1 MASAFNLTAQINL
14 RGPSNVRNI
23 VSDIRRQLGTITGDV
38 NLRIN
43 PATTRNVTALNTALT
58 TLNNNLTATTNNAT
72 NAANAIRQFGA
83 AVANIGN
90 TTNGLNRSLNN
101 AAAAANNAGTNI
113 GNTATQTRAASGEMV
128 EFGRTAGLAVRR
140 FAAFSMS
147 AGAIMGLTN
156 AIRQG
161 IDAFVEYDKQFVKLQ
176 QVTGESSSGLS
187 QLAKTITGLSTSLG
201 VSSTEL
207 TNVSLT
213 LAQAGLTAR
222 DTERALKALALSSLA
237 PSFDNMN
244 QTVEGSIALMRQFGI
259 SASDLEKSLGAVNA
273 VSAKFAVEASDI
285 IAAIQRTGGVFASAS
300 KGVSEGTDALN
311 EFIAVFTS
319 VRATTRE
326 SAETIATGLRTIFTR
341 IQRGGTIEA
350 LKEFGVTLTDAEGKF
365 VGAYKAVQL
374 LSEGLNKIDPRDIKF
389 SQIVEELGGFRQI
402 GKVIPLIQQFATAQ
416 QALAVAQAGQTSLT
430 EDAVTAQ
437 LSLANQAAKVR
448 EEFLALFREIGG
460 SDTFQALAKG
470 ALSLASA
477 LISVA
482 DSVKGVLPV
491 LAIMTA
497 FRGASSI
504 RQFGTGFLRG
514 FRPNAAQGAKKGGF
528 IKYASGGEVP
538 VALTPGEAVIEPTL
552 AAKIGTSTLRKMNY
566 ADRNGYRQKR
576 ASGGGV
582 GIVPGQGNSDSYYTT
597 LPVGSFVIRKAATQ
611 TLGLDARQKFAGGG
625 KTKPKKSSAGK
636 YIAPIVPATER
647 AHIGDDL
654 YIDQRSLAQYLD
666 KYAAS
671 KLKRSIG
678 QFSGTNPGT
687 AVETIKS
694 MSKSE
699 YDKFI
704 KEKLNL
710 SVKKRIRLNFPRT
723 FNQALRATD
732 PGVVLKNDL
741 VNIISSSQNLTDP
754 LGSLSASDIN
764 QIKQNTIR
772 KIKTLKALP
781 ASSYRKNL
789 GWRPDTPDSAK
800 QAPAFDSDYQ
810 LNPLAAII
818 ESSVNEK
825 TKQRLQNNIDLLFKS
840 STKDA
845 TYKSSKTGQ
854 ERSRTQSRESAKLS
868 TISKKYSDDPR
879 NVQRRENSYYDRALE
894 NAIWSLPEKKSRKKP
909 KTTTRGYPR
918 DYIAVHHLNTGG
930 VVQRFADG
938 GMASRNVGYIDSDE
952 IAQLFKDPVK
962 GPMIKAE
969 MDRLGIKSVSD
980 YKEHLSN
987 LAATRR
993 SEGSLKRLS
1002 NIFGVA
1008 GSGKSTFLQ
1017 GGTRASEADNAR
1029 LRKTNRYPILTEQDV
1044 LRSDQVI
1051 DSTSVAG
1058 PSQKK
1063 ALSAADRIVALSS
1076 RTKES
1081 QNILKKHRQSR
1092 DTTGKNLF
1100 GRKPGSTKS
1109 APLDSGEGEAYI
1121 AATQASGV
1129 DPKRVATFKLG
1140 ENFTKTR
1147 TTQPRVRSPK
1157 KTGLFY
1163 GNFGPTTA
1171 GHLGAIDEAKKLG
1184 IPPQDM
1190 VALVGGDTPLDF
1202 TNKDPHARR
1211 TGIFPQTANE
1221 GLPSRVGMAQATFG
1235 ARGVNVS
1242 AMPKG
1247 SGPGSIP
1254 YAFKTGEDDYIVP
1267 RGAGKDIALVSEKDD
1282 SSLTKYTSRGYS
1294 THSMDRFGGIS
1305 GTAAREAIDA
1315 GDIAKMKKLLS
1326 PEGFDYIQKHLDVL
1340 QQRPGLLESIFSK
1353 FESNSLSGKGLSGQ
1367 LKSVKD
1373 ELSGLPARKTKTTPP
1388 EIVARME
1395 SLRKERDDL
1404 LSRLGRRPAKILSR
1418 LESMKLSR
1426 KQLGGHIQKFMAG
1439 QYVKS
1444 KGGRKK
1450 AERLTDM
1457 TLLEAQ
1463 QKTASEIIGELTITG
1478 AQQALERAGAA
1489 GVSAQTLLRKL
1500 KLNPDETR
1508 LKNSVLSAYVEKVNA
1523 KVQSS
1528 KQKDKADT
1536 ITAKKAN
1543 TLFGVI
1549 GMFGNGFP
1557 AENITLED
1565 GLKKPTTVRV
1575 FGAVLDKNK
1584 AEKDARLEQRQNRL
1598 SAINTKRTIKGKSR
1612 LSDSRA
1618 QDIKN
1623 APMASALSKE
1633 YLQEDL
1639 SGITKRT
1646 GITPQMTPAL
1656 KKSLADS
1663 QGSKFQSDVTATLI
1677 KTPEGKKISDSMMT
1691 DNQQRSIDFPY
1702 GIGMSMAK
1710 NWFNNALLANI
1721 PVDAKRTLTG
1731 PRGKILKNITN
1742 YLKVKGFAGGGGV
1755 SNKFANKVNNQL
1767 YITSS
1772 AKKPGSYMIVRD
1784 GVVVEDGLNAL
1795 QVGKKFDQMKLY
1807 DSLGYTTGINK
1818 DAAKTIMMPKQIK
1831 RASGG
1836 EVPILA
1842 QEGEYVINKH
1852 SAKAIGYGNLA
1863 RLNKYHTGGKV
1874 QKFAKGTSVRPLGPG
1889 EYIRSGMTYDI
1900 RNGEADALQQREDQ
1914 IRQRAQDRQQ
1924 RNRQTAESTPQA
1936 RTLKTNVIQE
1946 RDSRIQAINKKYGQ
1960 NILDID
1966 ERILRVKQAALK
1978 QLGLNLTDSQ
1988 AMNQVMK
1995 MSLKADKEIKAA
2007 KQMAVTQYKQGLK
2020 GIIADTSGVSSKYDP
2035 SVRGQGA
2042 AGGNK
2047 TGQEY
2052 YDKQYRQERIEG
2064 LKERRKSGISGVF
2077 RSTQLRT
2084 RDFISRVAPN
2094 ALKSAGLMSLDPQEK
2109 AFADQRRASSKIA
2122 PLAAGRRSSDLMR
2135 TLTQSDSFQALDPAA
2150 KKQALIDAGYGKGGS
2165 GSRNILAGN
2174 QARRNNPPG
2183 GGGGGGGGRGGNT
2196 SASNQGMG
2204 MNRAMTAS
2212 FMIPMIADMFTS
2224 GTPTT
2229 AAGAYNQ
2236 TLTQGTATTV
2246 GSSMMMGSMM
2256 SEMTQGMGGI
2266 AKFAGPAAMAVT
2278 AVIGM
2283 TKAFIDAENAAR
2295 EMAISLASKN
2305 LEASLE
2311 TTSKSFEEFRKD
2323 LKNEVKERVAARQIG
2338 QSTAMAD
2345 QLQTE
2350 KSKARR
2356 GFTNLLDTGAGSSE
2370 RSDILFEKGM
2380 SDYISASFDPKAQQ
2394 KLFATLIPKKSAE
2407 AAKDYTST
2415 AAVSSQ
2421 FIEEKIRSGTRI
2433 KDVAGTPD
2441 FNKLTRSLA
2450 LADAA
2455 VQEQIMNIQNSIDMT
2470 QEEKNAKKEAI
2481 IVSEGEKKA
2490 REIQAVTLK
2499 QMKLDELSKS
2509 ANHLQNSLERMFQN
2523 MEQAIARNV
2532 YELNNMSQQAELS
2545 AAALSGNA
2553 KAGQVSLKSINVLQN
2568 PRAYNKAD
2576 RAAAAEGAANMFGSQ
2591 SDTMRGL
2598 LQAGGTLEDTVMSTI
2613 NKTMKEDPTA
2623 GNEKIGIRIQNSI
2636 EQALEQLK
2644 LPSDVSSKLG
2654 QEVNDAIGQIRKNK
2668 DEKIDFSDL
2677 MEKIPQLGKVMD
2689 STRRAQEA
2697 AIKALEHW
2705 QNNLNDYSNAMNQ
2718 MVEGTIEAN
2727 SRFRRASD
2735 IQVRGQ
2741 MELDKAL
2748 GKEISLRQQLDASLA
2763 GVKAQTGGQT
2773 NPALIAQN
2781 IRTLETQRATQQ
2793 SMSNTAGARGY
2804 AGGDEFMM
2812 MEDRLRNTN
2821 IALRENYDALKSM
2834 ADNTEMA
2841 SIAMSKINEIQQKRQ
2856 AGVNMAERLVTS
2868 SPQELSQLNRAMDR
2882 LNNNM
2887 QGGINF
2893 GSSADQ
2899 RKESL
2904 DAFNMIAP
2912 FLGEKQNAM
2921 KANVLESMLIE
2932 SGVGVNNMMAD
2943 VLQSL
2948 RNPEGDPEMQE
2959 AIAAYKKAVD
2969 VQSLANDEL
2978 GRITM
2983 LMNQNTADIAAQKL
2997 VAAMKGV
3004 PFTFENSQLKD
3015 IADEIRQLRTVVE
3028 KKPEAM
3034 AAAGKST
3041 GGIIY
3046 AAAGQMID
3054 FQPKGTDTVPAMLT
3068 PGEFVVNRSATQKH
3082 LPLLKTINSGNY
3094 SNGGKVKYYADGGYV
3109 VTGGFAPTSTVE
3121 KESNLEYPIINDG
3134 KPLTK
3139 EQIDKASEEY
3149 TTFKG
3154 NFYAAEPTVRN
3165 ILPGARASDGSYIY
3179 PGSPKFEAL
3188 PILGTS
3194 YDSIKFFTAP
3204 DKQGRFVNKM
3214 EVGPVS
3220 ELRPLPMTDPSNPKL
3235 VPIINTF
3242 DQDIFNPQN
3251 PTKRKIKESEKPTTL
3266 SNLKLINNSLPD
3278 ISINNG
3284 NITYNGNKLKTK
3296 ITSDDISLKPSFS
3309 SSTDGSAEIKG
3320 LTGTDN
3326 NNYFFVPSRLMASLL
3341 KDPKMNTDI
3350 GNLIGFGI
3358 TTTDASKP
3366 NINNIV
3372 PSIVSGEENFRTASA
3387 STGNMVISRGM
3398 KSYIPSNIRSNIKNV
3413 SSVVDSFQK
3422 DTQPTLQLIN
3432 NLRQSVMSYLEKLG
3446 TEKFE
3451 SETQASL
3458 QNKQNISDLV
3468 NLYNG
3473 NVASIKLDKPVIEPS
3488 AMGEQKFQYSDE
3500 ETDELG
3506 IDKGG
3511 VLKHF
3516 RWTDANFSIDDYNTI
3531 FGEAALSPDMVQ
3543 QPVITSTGDYDKNGI
3558 KFSYIKYDPKSR
3570 LYLETERRFGKSFE
3584 ELGKNPYTIIPSQGN
3599 DETMKP
3605 FNPFLGIEKNIL
3617 ASPEHKLDD
3626 YINWILANNNGR
3638 SFSFPIPNL
3647 SSSNGIPYSPIYDEN
3662 SDASGISVFHGSF
3675 DLKEF
3680 FKAREANME
3689 KVKNEQAL
3697 SYAKTDFMIGENA
3710 KINDAKRIT
3719 LARAFYE
3726 AAKSSA
3732 PDAVKSGLGKNI
3744 ESIADIGNTAIGIS
3758 SKIPK
3763 NLLQMTGR
3771 TSTKFIQTEDDKIE
3785 GDTYSFGTKG
3795 GGKIENAE
3803 ASIPD
3808 SWNKLRE
3815 IALDPQRIFP
3825 NYTDRNELIN
3835 KLIKFYTMGKNE
3847 YGGPLLPEDLALEK
3861 QTRLGM
3867 LTDYFISFDK
3877 LINTSMETGASDD
3890 PDAKFPWS
3898 FADLY
3903 DYSYFEDSLKA
3914 ISSDDGKTNWN
3925 SFAKYYKEHLNLET
3939 GRDTLHVDQVE
3950 ALIRASAQIKEED
3963 QKKKDQNNQGAGNA
3977 FSGVKNFATGGR
3989 VPVYAKNGTLVNYQP
4004 RGTDTV
4010 PAMLT
4015 PGEFVINRKATQKH
4029 LPVLKAI
4036 NDGYYTRGGIVNYL
4050 SNGGI
4055 IAPKYYETAG
4065 GVAGTITVTHTHNVI
4080 INGDAALNKLSP
4092 DLQDIAMGALR
4103 EKFGELI
4110 QANQVP
4116 GAPLVNPFDGP
4127 IA

>member
-3034 AAAGKST
+3034 AAGGRST

-3109 VTGGFAPTSTVE
+3109 VTGGFAPKDAEKSARESFARTSTVE

-3488 AMGEQKFQYSDE
+3488 AMAGSPSGPITAYNQAIGGRWTEYQAKLAALNEKKVADGEQKFQYSDE

-3763 NLLQMTGR
+3763 NLLQGDYERERIDAWRATFAEIYNDKDLKKFQDFGINLSDESFSSAKEIEGTTDLNETYVKYWDGWTGAGKELLNSIVNRQIMAKMTGR

-3914 ISSDDGKTNWN
+3914 ISSDDWARY
-3925 SFAKYYKEHLNLET
+3925 S
-3939 GRDTLHVDQVE
+3939 
-3950 ALIRASAQIKEED
+3950 SC
-3963 QKKKDQNNQGAGNA
+3963 
-3977 FSGVKNFATGGR
+3977 
-3989 VPVYAKNGTLVNYQP
+3989 
-4004 RGTDTV
+4004 
-4010 PAMLT
+4010 
-4015 PGEFVINRKATQKH
+4015 
-4029 LPVLKAI
+4029 
-4036 NDGYYTRGGIVNYL
+4036 
-4050 SNGGI
+4050 
-4055 IAPKYYETAG
+4055 
-4065 GVAGTITVTHTHNVI
+4065 
-4080 INGDAALNKLSP
+4080 
-4092 DLQDIAMGALR
+4092 
-4103 EKFGELI
+4103 
-4110 QANQVP
+4110 
-4116 GAPLVNPFDGP
+4116 
-4127 IA
+4127 